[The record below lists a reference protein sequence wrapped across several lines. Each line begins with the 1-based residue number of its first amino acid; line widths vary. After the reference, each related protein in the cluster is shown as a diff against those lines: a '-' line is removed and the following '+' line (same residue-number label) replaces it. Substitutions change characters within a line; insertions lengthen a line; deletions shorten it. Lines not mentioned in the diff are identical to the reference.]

1 MAKISIE
8 DLYRGEGGGEKY
20 GVGGIMGA
28 VIKDLFTNGVPDG
41 YDGLLWIELL
51 TVKHALQAAE
61 QMKQEGDFVSG
72 MTDAKPLS
80 LHAEGKSNDD
90 A

>member
-41 YDGLLWIELL
+41 YDLL
-51 TVKHALQAAE
+51 TVKHTLKAAE

-80 LHAEGKSNDD
+80 LHAEGNSDDD

>member
-8 DLYRGEGGGEKY
+8 ELYRGEGGGEKY
-20 GVGGIMGA
+20 GAGGIMGA

-51 TVKHALQAAE
+51 TVKHTLQAAK
-61 QMKQEGDFVSG
+61 QMKQEGDFVSE

-80 LHAEGKSNDD
+80 FHAEGNSDDD